1 VSDGTPQGTHL
12 LLDIVPG
19 ATDSWPQSFVNF
31 NGLMYFTVQRPV
43 TNGYVNDF
51 WRTDGTAA
59 GTVRIDNVS
68 PGPLPD
74 GLVFPQSVLG
84 QHLLFSGIDATHGW
98 ELWSLDNAQP
108 VLNPDA
114 GSTPSDVPLTVD
126 VLANDVDS
134 DGAMDPAS
142 TQIVQQ
148 PAHGTATVVA
158 GTGAIQYTAAA
169 GYVGPDSLT
178 YLAGDLQHYAAAA
191 PASLSVTVTDPVWN
205 GGGAG
210 GGSGGGSG
218 SGSGGSGSGG
228 SGSGGSDGSGGG
240 DKGGGGG
247 GLVEPYVLLMLALAL
262 TARHGRRRSGS
273 SAQIA
278 RAQHD
283 LRARAARSRPIFKRL
298 VPEVG
303 VEPTRF

>member
-19 ATDSWPQSFVNF
+19 AADSWPQSFVNF

-43 TNGYVNDF
+43 PNGYVNDF

-59 GTVRIDNVS
+59 GTVRIDGVS
-68 PGPLPD
+68 PSPLPD

-84 QHLLFSGIDATHGW
+84 QHLLFSGMDATHGW

-108 VLNPDA
+108 VLNPDS
-114 GSTPSDVPLTVD
+114 GTTPSDVSLTVD
-126 VLANDVDS
+126 VLANDVDP
-134 DGAMDPAS
+134 DGVMDPAS

-148 PAHGTATVVA
+148 PAHGTAAVVA
-158 GTGAIQYTAAA
+158 GTGAIQYTATA

-178 YLAGDLQHYAAAA
+178 YTAGDLQHYAAGA
-191 PASLSVTVTDPVWN
+191 PASVSLTVTDPVGN
-205 GGGAG
+205 TGGTGGGSG
-210 GGSGGGSG
+210 SGSGGGSG

-228 SGSGGSDGSGGG
+228 SGSGGSGSGSDGSDGSGAG

-247 GLVEPYVLLMLALAL
+247 GSVEPYALLMLALAL
-262 TARHGRRRSGS
+262 TARHGRRRS
-273 SAQIA
+273 
-278 RAQHD
+278 RV
-283 LRARAARSRPIFKRL
+283 LRI
-298 VPEVG
+298 
-303 VEPTRF
+303 